1 MTTSAPAIKKY
12 LSAPVRQVN
21 FPPADVEY
29 WNTAD
34 GGLVVRPRFP
44 LGPYAAKLTERLD
57 HWAVHA
63 PDRLFLAERPAGRES
78 PGEWRTITYAQMRAS
93 ARNLAQ
99 ALLQRPL
106 SAQRPIAILSGND
119 IQHAVLALGAMYAGI
134 PFAPISPAYSLV
146 SSDFGKLRLIF
157 DILTPGLVFVS
168 AGAPFRGALE
178 AVLPRDAELVVS
190 GDPAGLP
197 RSMYATDFSA
207 LETTAANQAVDLAH
221 AAVGPDTIA
230 KFLFTSG
237 STGTPKGVINTQRML
252 CSNQQM
258 IRTMLP
264 FVVDE
269 PPVLCD
275 WLPWNHTF
283 AGNHDFGLVLYNGGS
298 YYIDDG
304 RPVSGAIQAT
314 IRNLDDVQP
323 NIFLNVPRGFEMV
336 LPFLRE
342 RRDFRDRFFRRLR
355 LMYYAGAG
363 LSQPVWD
370 ELQELAVESC
380 GERILMYAG
389 LGSTET
395 GPAAMFPY
403 WEEDRAGH
411 VGLPA
416 PGVEL
421 KLVKAGEKT
430 EARLRSPSVTPGYWR
445 QPELTRAAFD
455 EDGFYCLGDA
465 LAFADPADPG
475 KGFIFDGR
483 IAEDFKLAT
492 GTWVSVG
499 PLRAKFLA
507 HCAPYLRDIVF
518 AGHDGDYVAALLF
531 PNVEACRAL
540 VAGGSDAEVVR
551 HERVRARFTRL
562 LRELAEAGTGS
573 SNRVL
578 RALLMEEPPSI
589 DRHEVT
595 DKGSFNQRAV
605 LTHRAALVREL
616 YLAEPSAR
624 TIVI

>member
-1 MTTSAPAIKKY
+1 MISAPANKRY
-12 LSAPVRQVN
+12 LSAPVRHVR
-21 FPPADVEY
+21 FPPSDVECS
-29 WNTAD
+29 TRPD
-34 GGLVVRPRFP
+34 GSLVVRPLHP
-44 LGPYAAKLTERLD
+44 LGPYPDKLTERLD
-57 HWAVHA
+57 HWAADA
-63 PDRLFLAERPAGRES
+63 PDRIFLAERDRNGA
-78 PGEWRTITYAQMRAS
+78 WRTATYAQMRAS
-93 ARNLAQ
+93 ARKIAQ
-99 ALLQRPL
+99 ALLDRPL
-106 SAQRPIAILSGND
+106 SADRPIAILSGND
-119 IQHAVLALGAMYAGI
+119 IEHAALGLGAMYAGI

-146 SSDFGKLRLIF
+146 SSDFGKLRMIF

-168 AGAPFRGALE
+168 AGAPFRKALQ
-178 AVLPRDAELVVS
+178 ALLPPDAELVIS
-190 GDPAGLP
+190 GDPAGLH
-197 RSMYATDFSA
+197 ATPFSV
-207 LETTAANQAVDLAH
+207 LETTAATAAVDRAH
-221 AAVGPDTIA
+221 GAVGTDTIA

-237 STGTPKGVINTQRML
+237 STGKPKGVINTQRML
-252 CSNQQM
+252 CSNQE
-258 IRTMLP
+258 IVRTMLP
-264 FVVDE
+264 FVVDD

-304 RPVSGAIQAT
+304 RPVAGAIDAT
-314 IRNLDDVQP
+314 IRNLDEVQP
-323 NIFLNVPRGFEMV
+323 TIFLNVPRGFEMV

-342 RRDFRDRFFRRLR
+342 RREFRDRFFKKLR

-380 GERILMYAG
+380 GERILMYTG

-395 GPAAMFPY
+395 GPSAMFPY

-421 KLVKAGEKT
+421 KLVKTGQKL
-430 EARLRSPSVTPGYWR
+430 EARLRSPSITPGYWR
-445 QPELTRAAFD
+445 QPDLTRAVFD
-455 EDGFYCLGDA
+455 DEGFYCLGDA
-465 LAFADPADPG
+465 LLSVDPNDPG

-499 PLRAKFLA
+499 PMRAKFLG

-518 AGHDGDYVAALLF
+518 AGHDGPYVGALIF

-540 VAGGSDAEVVR
+540 CPELPVNASDADVARNE
-551 HERVRARFTRL
+551 HVRAKFRQL
-562 LRELAEAGTGS
+562 LQELAKTGTGS
-573 SNRVL
+573 ASRVI
-578 RALLMEEPPSI
+578 RAMLMEQPPSI
-589 DRHEVT
+589 DKHEVT

-605 LTHRAALVREL
+605 LGNRAELVDEL
-616 YLAEPSAR
+616 YAPEPSAR

>member
-1 MTTSAPAIKKY
+1 MTY
-12 LSAPVRQVN
+12 LSAPVRQVR
-21 FPPADVEY
+21 FPPAAVEY
-29 WNTAD
+29 WNSPD
-34 GGLVVRPRFP
+34 GGLVVRPKHP
-44 LGPYAAKLTERLD
+44 LGPYPDKLTERLD
-57 HWAVHA
+57 HWATHT
-63 PDRLFLAERPAGRES
+63 PDRVFLAERDRN
-78 PGEWRTITYAQMRAS
+78 GEWRTATYAQMRAS
-93 ARNLAQ
+93 ARNVAQ
-99 ALLQRPL
+99 ALLARPL
-106 SAQRPIAILSGND
+106 SAERPIAILSGND
-119 IQHAVLALGAMYAGI
+119 IEHAVLALGAMYAGI

-168 AGAPFRGALE
+168 AGDPFRKAIG
-178 AVLPRDAELVVS
+178 AVLPADAELVIS
-190 GDPAGLP
+190 GASAGLGSTP
-197 RSMYATDFSA
+197 FSA
-207 LETTAANQAVDLAH
+207 LEATAATSGVDRAH

-252 CSNQQM
+252 CSNQE
-258 IRTMLP
+258 IVRTMLP
-264 FVVDE
+264 FVADD

-304 RPVSGAIQAT
+304 RPVANGIHAT

-323 NIFLNVPRGFEMV
+323 TIFLNVPRGFEMV

-342 RRDFRDRFFRRLR
+342 RREFRDRFFHRLR

-370 ELQELAVESC
+370 ELQDLAVESC
-380 GERILMYAG
+380 GERILMYTG

-395 GPAAMFPY
+395 GPAALFPY

-430 EARLRSPSVTPGYWR
+430 EARLRSPSITPGYWR
-445 QPELTRAAFD
+445 EAELTSAAFD
-455 EDGFYCLGDA
+455 QEGFYCLGDA
-465 LAFADPADPG
+465 LKFVDPDDPG

-499 PLRAKFLA
+499 PLRAKFLS

-518 AGHDGDYVAALLF
+518 AGHNGPYVAALLF
-531 PNVEACRAL
+531 PNEEACRAL
-540 VAGGSDAEVVR
+540 APGNQQVRSKFTQLLQELAQSSTGSASRVVR
-551 HERVRARFTRL
+551 AMV
-562 LRELAEAGTGS
+562 
-573 SNRVL
+573 
-578 RALLMEEPPSI
+578 MEDPPSI
-589 DRHEVT
+589 DKHEVT
-595 DKGSFNQRAV
+595 DKGSFNQSAV
-605 LTHRAALVREL
+605 LRNRAALVEEL
-616 YLAEPSAR
+616 YAPEPSER
-624 TIVI
+624 TIVVTEPQLLNRDREGAA

>member
-1 MTTSAPAIKKY
+1 MT
-12 LSAPVRQVN
+12 SAPVRQVR
-21 FPPADVEY
+21 FPPAAVEC
-29 WNTAD
+29 WSSRD
-34 GGLVVRPRFP
+34 GGLVVRPKHP
-44 LGPYAAKLTERLD
+44 LGPYPDKLTERLD
-57 HWAVHA
+57 HWAAHA
-63 PDRLFLAERPAGRES
+63 PDRVFLAERDPNGA
-78 PGEWRTITYAQMRAS
+78 WRTATYAQIRAS
-93 ARNLAQ
+93 ARNVAQ
-99 ALLQRPL
+99 ALLERSL
-106 SAQRPIAILSGND
+106 SAERPIAILSGND
-119 IQHAVLALGAMYAGI
+119 IEHAVLGLGAMYAGI

-168 AGAPFRGALE
+168 AGAPFRKAIE
-178 AVLPRDAELVVS
+178 TILPPNAELVIS
-190 GDPAGLP
+190 GDPAGLH
-197 RSMYATDFSA
+197 ATPFSV
-207 LETTAANQAVDLAH
+207 LETTAATLAVDRAH

-252 CSNQQM
+252 CSNQE
-258 IRTMLP
+258 IVRTMLP
-264 FVVDE
+264 FVVDD

-304 RPVSGAIQAT
+304 RPVANGIEAT
-314 IRNLDDVQP
+314 IRNLDHVRP

-342 RRDFRDRFFRRLR
+342 RREFRDRFFQRLR

-370 ELQELAVESC
+370 ELQELAVASC
-380 GERILMYAG
+380 GERILMYTG

-395 GPAAMFPY
+395 GPAALFPY

-430 EARLRSPSVTPGYWR
+430 EARLRGPSITPGYWR

-455 EDGFYCLGDA
+455 EEGFYRLGDA
-465 LAFADPADPG
+465 LQFVDPGDPG

-499 PLRAKFLA
+499 PLRAKFLGA
-507 HCAPYLRDIVF
+507 CAPYLRDIVF
-518 AGHDGDYVAALLF
+518 AGHDGPYVAALIF

-540 VAGGSDAEVVR
+540 VTGGSDREVVR
-551 HERVRARFTRL
+551 NEQVRAKFTKL
-562 LRELAEAGTGS
+562 LQELAQTSTGS
-573 SNRVL
+573 ASRVV
-578 RALLMEEPPSI
+578 RAMLMEEPPSL
-589 DRHEVT
+589 DAQEVT
-595 DKGSFNQRAV
+595 DKGSFNQGAV
-605 LTHRAALVREL
+605 LRNRAALVQEL
-616 YLAEPSAR
+616 YAKEPAAR
-624 TIVI
+624 IILI

>member
-1 MTTSAPAIKKY
+1 MISAPVNKRY
-12 LSAPVRQVN
+12 LSAPVRHVR
-21 FPPADVEY
+21 FPPSDVECS
-29 WNTAD
+29 TRPD
-34 GGLVVRPRFP
+34 GSLVVRPLHP
-44 LGPYAAKLTERLD
+44 LGPYPDKLTERLD
-57 HWAVHA
+57 HWAAHA
-63 PDRLFLAERPAGRES
+63 PDRIFLAERDRNGA
-78 PGEWRTITYAQMRAS
+78 WRTATYAQMRAS
-93 ARNLAQ
+93 ARNIAQ
-99 ALLQRPL
+99 ALLDRPL
-106 SAQRPIAILSGND
+106 SAERPIAILSGND
-119 IQHAVLALGAMYAGI
+119 IEHAALGLGAMYAGI

-146 SSDFGKLRLIF
+146 SSDFGKLRMIF

-168 AGAPFRGALE
+168 AGAPFRKALQDL
-178 AVLPRDAELVVS
+178 LPPDAELVIS
-190 GDPAGLP
+190 GDPAGLH
-197 RSMYATDFSA
+197 ATPFA
-207 LETTAANQAVDLAH
+207 VLETTAATAAVDKAH
-221 AAVGPDTIA
+221 GAVGPDTIA

-252 CSNQQM
+252 CSNQE
-258 IRTMLP
+258 IVRTMLP
-264 FVVDE
+264 FVVDD

-304 RPVSGAIQAT
+304 RPVAGAIDAT
-314 IRNLDDVQP
+314 IRNLDEVQP
-323 NIFLNVPRGFEMV
+323 TIFLNVPRGFEMV

-342 RRDFRDRFFRRLR
+342 RREFRDRFFKKLR

-380 GERILMYAG
+380 GQRILMYTG

-395 GPAAMFPY
+395 GPSAMFPY

-421 KLVKAGEKT
+421 KLVKAGQKL
-430 EARLRSPSVTPGYWR
+430 EARLRGPSITPGYWR
-445 QPELTRAAFD
+445 QPDLTRAVFD
-455 EDGFYCLGDA
+455 DEGFYCLGDA
-465 LAFADPADPG
+465 LLSVDPNDPG

-499 PLRAKFLA
+499 PMRAKFLA

-518 AGHDGDYVAALLF
+518 AGHDGPFVAALIF

-540 VAGGSDAEVVR
+540 FPELPVNASDADVARNE
-551 HERVRARFTRL
+551 HVRAKFRQL
-562 LRELAEAGTGS
+562 LQELAKTGTGS
-573 SNRVL
+573 ASRVI
-578 RALLMEEPPSI
+578 RAMLMEQPPSI
-589 DRHEVT
+589 DKHEVT

-605 LTHRAALVREL
+605 LGNRAALVDEL
-616 YLAEPSAR
+616 YAPEPSAR

>member
-1 MTTSAPAIKKY
+1 MTY
-12 LSAPVRQVN
+12 LSAPVRQVR
-21 FPPADVEY
+21 FPPADVQCSRRS
-29 WNTAD
+29 D
-34 GGLVVRPRFP
+34 GSLVVRPLHP
-44 LGPYAAKLTERLD
+44 LGPYPDKLTERLD
-57 HWAVHA
+57 HWAVYA
-63 PDRLFLAERPAGRES
+63 PDRVFLAERD
-78 PGEWRTITYAQMRAS
+78 PGGAWRTVTYAQMRAS
-93 ARNLAQ
+93 ARNAAQ
-99 ALLQRPL
+99 ALLDRPL
-106 SAQRPIAILSGND
+106 SAERPIAILSGND
-119 IQHAVLALGAMYAGI
+119 IEHAVLGLGAMYAGI
-134 PFAPISPAYSLV
+134 PFAPISPAYSLI

-168 AGAPFRGALE
+168 AGAPFQRALQ
-178 AVLPRDAELVVS
+178 AVLPPDAELVIS
-190 GDPAGLP
+190 GDPAGLH
-197 RSMYATDFSA
+197 ATPFSV
-207 LETTAANQAVDLAH
+207 LETAAATPAVDRAH
-221 AAVGPDTIA
+221 ASVGPDTIA

-252 CSNQQM
+252 CSNQE
-258 IRTMLP
+258 IVRTMLP
-264 FVVDE
+264 FVVDD

-304 RPVSGAIQAT
+304 RPVASGIDAT
-314 IRNLDDVQP
+314 IRNLDDVRP

-342 RRDFRDRFFRRLR
+342 RREFRDRFFQRLR

-380 GERILMYAG
+380 GERILMYTG

-395 GPAAMFPY
+395 GPAALFPY

-430 EARLRSPSVTPGYWR
+430 EARLRGPSITPGYWR
-445 QPELTRAAFD
+445 EAELTRAAFD
-455 EDGFYCLGDA
+455 EEGFYRLGDA
-465 LAFADPADPG
+465 LQFVDPGDPG

-499 PLRAKFLA
+499 PLRAKFLGY
-507 HCAPYLRDIVF
+507 CAPYLRDVVF
-518 AGHDGDYVAALLF
+518 AGHDGDFVAALLF
-531 PNVEACRAL
+531 PNVEACRKLCPELPAN
-540 VAGGSDAEVVR
+540 ASEAEVAR
-551 HERVRARFTRL
+551 NAQVRAKFTKL
-562 LRELAEAGTGS
+562 LQELAQTSTGS
-573 SNRVL
+573 ASRVA
-578 RALLMEEPPSI
+578 RAMLMEEPPSI
-589 DRHEVT
+589 DKHEVT

-605 LTHRAALVREL
+605 LRNRAALVEEL
-616 YLAEPSAR
+616 YAKEPSER
-624 TIVI
+624 TI

>member
-1 MTTSAPAIKKY
+1 MISAPINKRY
-12 LSAPVRQVN
+12 LLAPVRQVR
-21 FPPADVEY
+21 FPPSDVECS
-29 WNTAD
+29 TRPD
-34 GGLVVRPRFP
+34 GSLVVRPLHP
-44 LGPYAAKLTERLD
+44 LGPYPDKLTECLD
-57 HWAVHA
+57 HWATHA
-63 PDRLFLAERPAGRES
+63 PDRIFLAERDRNGA
-78 PGEWRTITYAQMRAS
+78 WRTATYAQMRAS
-93 ARNLAQ
+93 ARNVAQ
-99 ALLQRPL
+99 ALLDRPL
-106 SAQRPIAILSGND
+106 SADRPIAILSGND
-119 IQHAVLALGAMYAGI
+119 IEHAALGLGAMYAGI

-146 SSDFGKLRLIF
+146 SSDFGKLRMIF

-168 AGAPFRGALE
+168 AGAPFRKALE
-178 AVLPRDAELVVS
+178 AMLPPDAELVIS
-190 GDPAGLP
+190 GDPAGLH
-197 RSMYATDFSA
+197 ATPFSV
-207 LETTAANQAVDLAH
+207 LETTAAGSAVDKAN

-252 CSNQQM
+252 CSNQE
-258 IRTMLP
+258 IVRTMLP
-264 FVVDE
+264 FVVDD

-304 RPVSGAIQAT
+304 RPVSGAIEKT
-314 IRNLDDVQP
+314 VRNLDDVQP
-323 NIFLNVPRGFEMV
+323 TIFLNVPRGFEMV

-342 RRDFRDRFFRRLR
+342 RREFRDRFFKKLR

-380 GERILMYAG
+380 GERILMYTG

-421 KLVKAGEKT
+421 KLVRAGQKT
-430 EARLRSPSVTPGYWR
+430 EARLRGPSITRGYWR
-445 QPELTRAAFD
+445 QPDLTRAVFD
-455 EDGFYCLGDA
+455 DEGFYCLGDA
-465 LAFADPADPG
+465 LLSVDPNDPG

-499 PLRAKFLA
+499 PMRAKFLG

-518 AGHDGDYVAALLF
+518 AGHDGPYVAALIF

-540 VAGGSDAEVVR
+540 CPELPINASDTDVASNEHVR
-551 HERVRARFTRL
+551 DKF
-562 LRELAEAGTGS
+562 RELLQELAKTGTGS
-573 SNRVL
+573 ASRVV
-578 RALLMEEPPSI
+578 RAMLMEQPPSI
-589 DRHEVT
+589 DKHEVT

-605 LTHRAALVREL
+605 LGNRAALVDEL
-616 YLAEPSAR
+616 YAPEPSAR

>member
-1 MTTSAPAIKKY
+1 MTSAPISKRY
-12 LSAPVRQVN
+12 LSAPVRQVR
-21 FPPADVEY
+21 FPPADVECSHRP
-29 WNTAD
+29 D
-34 GGLVVRPRFP
+34 GSLVVRPLLP
-44 LGPYAAKLTERLD
+44 LGPYPDKLTERLD

-63 PDRLFLAERPAGRES
+63 PDRVFLAERDRN
-78 PGEWRTITYAQMRAS
+78 GEWRKATYAQMRAA
-93 ARNLAQ
+93 ARNVAQ

-106 SAQRPIAILSGND
+106 SAERPIAILSGND
-119 IQHAVLALGAMYAGI
+119 IEHAVLGLGAMYAGI

-168 AGAPFRGALE
+168 AGAPFRKAIE
-178 AVLPRDAELVVS
+178 AVLPPDAELVIS
-190 GDPAGLP
+190 GDPSGLLP
-197 RSMYATDFSA
+197 NTRRATPFSA
-207 LETTAANQAVDLAH
+207 LETTAATSAVDRAH

-252 CSNQQM
+252 CSNPE
-258 IRTMLP
+258 IVRTMLP
-264 FVVDE
+264 FVVDD

-304 RPVSGAIQAT
+304 RPAAGAIDAT
-314 IRNLDDVQP
+314 IRNLDDVRP
-323 NIFLNVPRGFEMV
+323 NIFLNVPRGFEMI

-342 RRDFRDRFFRRLR
+342 RREFRDHFFQRLR

-380 GERILMYAG
+380 GERVLMYTG

-430 EARLRSPSVTPGYWR
+430 EARLRGPSITPGYWR
-445 QPELTRAAFD
+445 QPELTRAVFD
-455 EDGFYCLGDA
+455 EEGFYCLGDA
-465 LAFADPADPG
+465 LLFVDPNDAG

-499 PLRAKFLA
+499 PLRAKFLGA
-507 HCAPYLRDIVF
+507 CAPYLRDVVF
-518 AGHDGDYVAALLF
+518 AGHDGPYVAALIF

-540 VAGGSDAEVVR
+540 VTGGSDAEVVR
-551 HERVRARFTRL
+551 NERVRAKFTKL
-562 LRELAEAGTGS
+562 LQELAQASTGS
-573 SNRVL
+573 ASRVA
-578 RALLMEEPPSI
+578 RAMLMEEPPSI
-589 DRHEVT
+589 DKHEVT
-595 DKGSFNQRAV
+595 DKGSFNQGAV
-605 LTHRAALVREL
+605 LRNRAALVEEL
-616 YLAEPSAR
+616 YAPEPSAR
-624 TIVI
+624 VIVI

>member
-1 MTTSAPAIKKY
+1 MTSAPVHKKY
-12 LSAPVRQVN
+12 LSAPVRRVD
-21 FPPADVEY
+21 FPPADVET
-29 WNTAD
+29 WNSSD
-34 GGLVVRPRFP
+34 GGLVVRPKHP
-44 LGPYAAKLTERLD
+44 LGLYPDKLTERLD

-63 PDRLFLAERPAGRES
+63 PDRVFLGERYQSAERGPNGA
-78 PGEWRTITYAQMRAS
+78 WRTATYAQMRAS
-93 ARNLAQ
+93 ARNVAQ
-99 ALLQRPL
+99 ALLERPL
-106 SAQRPIAILSGND
+106 SAERPIAILSGND
-119 IQHAVLALGAMYAGI
+119 LEHAALGLGAMYAGI

-168 AGAPFRGALE
+168 AGAPFRKAIE
-178 AVLPRDAELVVS
+178 KVLPPHAELVIS
-190 GDPAGLP
+190 GDPGGL
-197 RSMYATDFSA
+197 RATSFSILENRAATD
-207 LETTAANQAVDLAH
+207 AVDRAH

-252 CSNQQM
+252 CSNQE
-258 IRTMLP
+258 IVRTMLP
-264 FVVDE
+264 FVVDD

-304 RPVSGAIQAT
+304 RPVGGAIEAT
-314 IRNLDDVQP
+314 IRNLDEVQP

-342 RRDFRDRFFRRLR
+342 RREFRDRFFQKLR

-380 GERILMYAG
+380 GERILMYTG

-421 KLVKAGEKT
+421 KLVKAGQKT
-430 EARLRSPSVTPGYWR
+430 EARLRGPSITPGYWR
-445 QPELTRAAFD
+445 QPELTRAVFD
-455 EDGFYCLGDA
+455 TEGFYCLGDA
-465 LAFADPADPG
+465 LQFVDPADPG

-507 HCAPYLRDIVF
+507 HCAPYLRDVVF
-518 AGHDGDYVAALLF
+518 AGHDGDYVAALIF
-531 PNVEACRAL
+531 PNMEACRAL
-540 VAGGSDAEVVR
+540 VVGGPDAEVVAS
-551 HERVRARFTRL
+551 ERVRARFTKL
-562 LRELAEAGTGS
+562 LKELAASSTGS
-573 SNRVL
+573 SNRVM
-578 RALLMEEPPSI
+578 RAMLMEEPPSI
-589 DRHEVT
+589 DKHEVT
-595 DKGSFNQRAV
+595 DKGSFNQAAV
-605 LTHRAALVREL
+605 LRNRAALVEEL
-616 YLAEPSAR
+616 YAPEPSALV
-624 TIVI
+624 IVI

>member
-1 MTTSAPAIKKY
+1 MTTAPANKRY
-12 LSAPVRQVN
+12 LSAPVRQVR
-21 FPPADVEY
+21 FPPADVECK
-29 WNTAD
+29 TRPD
-34 GGLVVRPRFP
+34 GSLVVRPLHP
-44 LGPYAAKLTERLD
+44 LGPYPDKLTERLD
-57 HWAVHA
+57 YWAAHA
-63 PDRLFLAERPAGRES
+63 PDRVFIGERYQSVERDPA
-78 PGEWRTITYAQMRAS
+78 GEWRKATYAQMRTS
-93 ARNLAQ
+93 ARNVAQ

-106 SAQRPIAILSGND
+106 SADRPIAILSGND
-119 IQHAVLALGAMYAGI
+119 IEHAVLGLGAMYAGI

-168 AGAPFRGALE
+168 AGAPFRKAIE
-178 AVLPRDAELVVS
+178 TVLPPDAELVIS
-190 GDPAGLP
+190 GDPGGM
-197 RSMYATDFSA
+197 RATPFSV
-207 LETTAANQAVDLAH
+207 LENNAATPSVDRAH

-252 CSNQQM
+252 CSNQE
-258 IRTMLP
+258 IVRTMLP
-264 FVVDE
+264 FVVDD
-269 PPVLCD
+269 PPILCD

-283 AGNHDFGLVLYNGGS
+283 AGNHDFGMVLYNGGS
-298 YYIDDG
+298 YYIDNG
-304 RPVSGAIQAT
+304 RPVAGAIDAT

-323 NIFLNVPRGFEMV
+323 NIYLNVPRGFEMI

-342 RRDFRDRFFRRLR
+342 RPEFRDRFYQKLR

-380 GERILMYAG
+380 GERILMFTG

-395 GPAAMFPY
+395 GPSAMFPY

-411 VGLPA
+411 VGLPG

-421 KLVKAGEKT
+421 KLVKAGQKT
-430 EARLRSPSVTPGYWR
+430 EARLRSPSITPGYWR

-455 EDGFYCLGDA
+455 EEGFYRLGDA
-465 LAFADPADPG
+465 LLFAEPGDPG

-499 PLRAKFLA
+499 PMRAKFLS
-507 HCAPYLRDIVF
+507 HCAPYLRDVVF
-518 AGHDGDYVAALLF
+518 AGHDGDFVAALLF

-540 VAGGSDAEVVR
+540 VAGGSELEVVR
-551 HERVRARFTRL
+551 SERVRSKFNKL
-562 LRELAEAGTGS
+562 LRELAQTSTGS
-573 SNRVL
+573 SNRVT
-578 RALLMEEPPSI
+578 RAMLMEEPPSI
-589 DRHEVT
+589 DAHEVT
-595 DKGSFNQRAV
+595 DKGSFNQGAV
-605 LTHRAALVREL
+605 LRNRAALVAEL
-616 YLAEPSAR
+616 YAVQPSAR
-624 TIVI
+624 VILV

>member
-1 MTTSAPAIKKY
+1 MTTASIGKKY
-12 LSAPVRQVN
+12 LSAPVRRVN
-21 FPPADVEY
+21 FPPSGVET
-29 WNTAD
+29 WHTSD
-34 GGLVVRPRFP
+34 GGLAVRPKHP
-44 LGPYAAKLTERLD
+44 LGPYPDKLTERLD
-57 HWAVHA
+57 YWAVNA
-63 PDRLFLAERPAGRES
+63 PDRVFLAERDPHGA
-78 PGEWRTITYAQMRAS
+78 WRTATYAQMRAS
-93 ARNLAQ
+93 ARNVAQ
-99 ALLQRPL
+99 ALLERPL
-106 SAQRPIAILSGND
+106 SADRPIAILSGND
-119 IQHAVLALGAMYAGI
+119 LEHAALALGAMYAGI

-168 AGAPFRGALE
+168 AGAPFRKAL
-178 AVLPRDAELVVS
+178 AAMLPRDAEVVIS
-190 GDPAGLP
+190 GDPGGLHSTP
-197 RSMYATDFSA
+197 FSVFEA
-207 LETTAANQAVDLAH
+207 TAASSAVDRAH

-252 CSNQQM
+252 CSNQE
-258 IRTMLP
+258 IVRSMLP
-264 FVVDE
+264 FVVDD

-304 RPVSGAIQAT
+304 RPVAGAIEAT
-314 IRNLDDVQP
+314 IRNLDDVRP
-323 NIFLNVPRGFEMV
+323 SIFLNVPRGFEMV

-342 RRDFRDRFFRRLR
+342 RREFRDRFFQRLR

-380 GERILMYAG
+380 GERILMFTG

-430 EARLRSPSVTPGYWR
+430 EARLRSPSITPGYWR
-445 QPELTRAAFD
+445 QPDLTRAVFD

-465 LAFADPADPG
+465 LQFVDPSDPG

-499 PLRAKFLA
+499 PLRAKILA

-518 AGHDGDYVAALLF
+518 AGHDGPYVAALIF
-531 PNVEACRAL
+531 PNVEACRVL
-540 VAGGSDAEVVR
+540 VVGGTDAEVVR
-551 HERVRARFTRL
+551 SERVRAKFIRL
-562 LRELAEAGTGS
+562 LQELAKSGTGS
-573 SNRVL
+573 SNRVV
-578 RALLMEEPPSI
+578 RAMLMEEPPSI
-589 DRHEVT
+589 DKHEVT

-605 LTHRAALVREL
+605 LTNRAALVEEL
-616 YLAEPSAR
+616 YADEPSAR
-624 TIVI
+624 VISV

>member
-1 MTTSAPAIKKY
+1 M
-12 LSAPVRQVN
+12 RQVR
-21 FPPADVEY
+21 FPSADVECS
-29 WNTAD
+29 TRPD
-34 GGLVVRPRFP
+34 GSLVVRPLCP
-44 LGPYAAKLTERLD
+44 LGPYPDKLTERLD
-57 HWAVHA
+57 SWAA
-63 PDRLFLAERPAGRES
+63 QTPDRVFLAERDRN
-78 PGEWRTITYAQMRAS
+78 GEWRTATYAQMRAS
-93 ARNLAQ
+93 ARSIAQ
-99 ALLQRPL
+99 ALLARPL
-106 SAQRPIAILSGND
+106 SVERPIAILSGND
-119 IQHAVLALGAMYAGI
+119 IEHAALGLGAMYAGI

-168 AGAPFRGALE
+168 AGTPFRRALQ
-178 AVLPRDAELVVS
+178 AVLPPDAELVIS
-190 GDPAGLP
+190 GDPAGLH
-197 RSMYATDFSA
+197 ATPFSV
-207 LETTAANQAVDLAH
+207 LETTLATTAVDEAH

-252 CSNQQM
+252 CSNQE
-258 IRTMLP
+258 IVRTMLP
-264 FVVDE
+264 FVADD

-304 RPVSGAIQAT
+304 RPVASGIGAT

-323 NIFLNVPRGFEMV
+323 NIYLNVPRGFEMI
-336 LPFLRE
+336 LPFLRD
-342 RRDFRDRFFRRLR
+342 RRELRNRFFRRLR

-370 ELQELAVESC
+370 ELQELAVEAC
-380 GERILMYAG
+380 GERILMFTG

-421 KLVKAGEKT
+421 KLVPAGQKM

-445 QPELTRAAFD
+445 QSELTRTAFD
-455 EDGFYCLGDA
+455 EEGFYRLGDA
-465 LAFADPADPG
+465 LLFVDPSDAG

-499 PLRAKFLA
+499 PLRAKFLG
-507 HCAPYLRDIVF
+507 HCAPYLRDIVI
-518 AGHDGDYVAALLF
+518 AGHDRDFIAALIF
-531 PNVEACRAL
+531 PNVEACRSL
-540 VAGGSDAEVVR
+540 CPELPAGASDAEVALN
-551 HERVRARFTRL
+551 EKVRATFRGFL
-562 LRELAEAGTGS
+562 KELAQTSTGS
-573 SNRVL
+573 SSRVA
-578 RALLMEEPPSI
+578 RAMLMEEPPSL
-589 DRHEVT
+589 DAQEVT
-595 DKGSFNQRAV
+595 DKGSFNQGAV
-605 LTHRAALVREL
+605 LRSRAALVQEL
-616 YLAEPSAR
+616 YAPEPSAR
-624 TIVI
+624 VIVI

>member
-1 MTTSAPAIKKY
+1 MTSASTKRY
-12 LSAPVRQVN
+12 LSAPVRQVR
-21 FPPADVEY
+21 FPPADVECRRS
-29 WNTAD
+29 AD
-34 GGLVVRPRFP
+34 GSLIVRPTHP
-44 LGPYAAKLTERLD
+44 LGPYPDKLTERLD
-57 HWAVHA
+57 DWAARA
-63 PDRLFLAERPAGRES
+63 PDRVFLANRDRN
-78 PGEWRTITYAQMRAS
+78 GEWRTATYAQMRAS
-93 ARNLAQ
+93 ARNVAQ
-99 ALLQRPL
+99 ALLDRPV
-106 SAQRPIAILSGND
+106 SVERPIAILSGNN
-119 IQHAVLALGAMYAGI
+119 IEHAALGLGAMYAGV

-168 AGAPFRGALE
+168 DAAPFRKAID
-178 AVLPRDAELVVS
+178 AVLPPDAELVIS
-190 GDPAGLP
+190 GDPGAVRGTP
-197 RSMYATDFSA
+197 FSV
-207 LETTAANQAVDLAH
+207 LETTAATSAVDRAYS
-221 AAVGPDTIA
+221 AVNPETIA

-252 CSNQQM
+252 CSNQE
-258 IRTMLP
+258 IVRTMLP
-264 FVVDE
+264 FVIDD

-304 RPVSGAIQAT
+304 RPVAGAIDAT
-314 IRNLDDVQP
+314 IRNLNEVQP
-323 NIFLNVPRGFEMV
+323 TIYLNVPRGFEMI

-342 RRDFRDRFFRRLR
+342 RREFRDRFFERLR

-380 GERILMYAG
+380 GERILMFTG

-395 GPAAMFPY
+395 GPSAMFPY

-421 KLVKAGEKT
+421 KLVKAGQKI
-430 EARLRSPSVTPGYWR
+430 EARLRSPSITPGYWR
-445 QPELTRAAFD
+445 QPELTRATFD
-455 EDGFYCLGDA
+455 EEGFYRLGDA
-465 LAFADPADPG
+465 LLFVDPNDPG

-499 PLRAKFLA
+499 PLRARFLA
-507 HCAPYLRDIVF
+507 HCAPYMRDVVF
-518 AGHDGDYVAALLF
+518 AGHDGDYVAALIF

-540 VAGGSDAEVVR
+540 VPGGSDAEVVR
-551 HERVRARFTRL
+551 SERVRAKFHKL
-562 LRELAEAGTGS
+562 LQELAQTATGS
-573 SNRVL
+573 SNRVV
-578 RALLMEEPPSI
+578 RAMLMEEPPSI
-589 DRHEVT
+589 DKHEVT
-595 DKGSFNQRAV
+595 DKGSFNQGAV
-605 LTHRAALVREL
+605 LRNRATLVEEL
-616 YLAEPSAR
+616 YAPQPGPR
-624 TIVI
+624 IIVI

>member
-1 MTTSAPAIKKY
+1 
-12 LSAPVRQVN
+12 
-21 FPPADVEY
+21 
-29 WNTAD
+29 
-34 GGLVVRPRFP
+34 VVRPLHP
-44 LGPYAAKLTERLD
+44 LGPYPDKLTERLD
-57 HWAVHA
+57 YWAAHA
-63 PDRLFLAERPAGRES
+63 PDRVFLAERNPNGA
-78 PGEWRTITYAQMRAS
+78 WRTAGYAQMRAS
-93 ARNLAQ
+93 ARNVAQ
-99 ALLQRPL
+99 ALLDRPL
-106 SAQRPIAILSGND
+106 SAERPIAILSGND
-119 IQHAVLALGAMYAGI
+119 IEHAALGLGAMYAGI
-134 PFAPISPAYSLV
+134 PFAPISPSYSLV

-168 AGAPFRGALE
+168 SGTPFRKAIE
-178 AVLPRDAELVVS
+178 AVLPADAELVIS
-190 GDPAGLP
+190 GDPGGLP
-197 RSMYATDFSA
+197 ATPFSV
-207 LETTAANQAVDLAH
+207 LETTNAGAAVDRANT
-221 AAVGPDTIA
+221 AVGPDTIA

-252 CSNQQM
+252 CSNQE
-258 IRTMLP
+258 IVRTMLP
-264 FVVDE
+264 FVVDD

-304 RPVSGAIQAT
+304 RPVASGIDAT
-314 IRNLDDVQP
+314 IRNLHDVQP
-323 NIFLNVPRGFEMV
+323 TIYLNVPRGFEMV

-342 RRDFRDRFFRRLR
+342 RREFRDRFFQKLR

-380 GERILMYAG
+380 GERILMFTG

-395 GPAAMFPY
+395 GPSAMFPY

-421 KLVKAGEKT
+421 KLVKAGQKT
-430 EARLRSPSVTPGYWR
+430 EARLRSPSITPGYWR
-445 QPELTRAAFD
+445 QPELTRAVFD
-455 EDGFYCLGDA
+455 EEGFYCLGDA
-465 LAFADPADPG
+465 LQFVDPGDPG

-499 PLRAKFLA
+499 PMRAKFLG
-507 HCAPYLRDIVF
+507 HCAPYLRDLVF
-518 AGHDGDYVAALLF
+518 AGHDGPYVSALIF

-540 VAGGSDAEVVR
+540 CAELPPNASDGEIAR
-551 HERVRARFTRL
+551 NERVRAKFRTL
-562 LRELAEAGTGS
+562 LQELALSSTGS
-573 SNRVL
+573 ASRVV
-578 RALLMEEPPSI
+578 RAVLMEEPPSL
-589 DRHEVT
+589 DAQEVT

-605 LTHRAALVREL
+605 LSNRAALVEEL
-616 YLAEPSAR
+616 YAPHPSAR
-624 TIVI
+624 VILI

>member
-1 MTTSAPAIKKY
+1 MYQA
-12 LSAPVRQVN
+12 
-21 FPPADVEY
+21 
-29 WNTAD
+29 
-34 GGLVVRPRFP
+34 
-44 LGPYAAKLTERLD
+44 
-57 HWAVHA
+57 
-63 PDRLFLAERPAGRES
+63 AGRFS
-78 PGEWRTITYAQMRAS
+78 RRWRPCFRA
-93 ARNLAQ
+93 N
-99 ALLQRPL
+99 
-106 SAQRPIAILSGND
+106 
-119 IQHAVLALGAMYAGI
+119 
-134 PFAPISPAYSLV
+134 
-146 SSDFGKLRLIF
+146 
-157 DILTPGLVFVS
+157 
-168 AGAPFRGALE
+168 
-178 AVLPRDAELVVS
+178 AELVAA
-190 GDPAGLP
+190 GDPAGL
-197 RSMYATDFSA
+197 RATPFSVF
-207 LETTAANQAVDLAH
+207 ETRTATEAVDRAH

-258 IRTMLP
+258 VRSMLP
-264 FVVDE
+264 FVLDD

-304 RPVSGAIQAT
+304 RPVAGAIEKT
-314 IRNLDDVQP
+314 VRNLEDVQP
-323 NIFLNVPRGFEMV
+323 TIFLNVPRGFEMV
-336 LPFLRE
+336 LPYLRE
-342 RRDFRDRFFRRLR
+342 RAEFRDRFFQRLK

-380 GERILMYAG
+380 GERILMYTG

-421 KLVKAGEKT
+421 KLVKTGEKL
-430 EARLRSPSVTPGYWR
+430 EARLRSPSITPGYWR

-455 EDGFYCLGDA
+455 DDGFYRLGDA
-465 LAFADPADPG
+465 LLPVDPDDPG

-499 PLRAKFLA
+499 PLRAKFLS
-507 HCAPYLRDIVF
+507 HCAPYLRDVVF
-518 AGHDGDYVAALLF
+518 AGHDGDYVAALIF
-531 PNVEACRAL
+531 PNVEACRTL
-540 VAGGSDAEVVR
+540 VAGGSDAEVIR
-551 HERVRARFTRL
+551 SERVRARFARL
-562 LRELAEAGTGS
+562 LRELAATSTGS
-573 SNRVL
+573 SNRVA
-578 RALLMEEPPSI
+578 RAMLMEEAPSI
-589 DRHEVT
+589 DKHEVT

-605 LTHRAALVREL
+605 LTNRAGLVREL
-616 YLAEPSAR
+616 YAPEPGPL
-624 TIVI
+624 TIVIDKA

>member
-1 MTTSAPAIKKY
+1 MTY
-12 LSAPVRQVN
+12 LSAPVRQVS
-21 FPPADVEY
+21 FPPADVECSKRS
-29 WNTAD
+29 D
-34 GGLVVRPRFP
+34 GSLVVRPLHP
-44 LGPYAAKLTERLD
+44 LGPYPDKLTERLD
-57 HWAVHA
+57 HWAAHA
-63 PDRLFLAERPAGRES
+63 PDRVFLGERYQGAQRGGN
-78 PGEWRTITYAQMRAS
+78 GEWRTATYAQMRAS
-93 ARNLAQ
+93 ARNVAQ
-99 ALLQRPL
+99 ALLDRPL
-106 SAQRPIAILSGND
+106 SAERPIAILSGND
-119 IQHAVLALGAMYAGI
+119 IEHAALGLGAMYAGI

-146 SSDFGKLRLIF
+146 SSDFGKLRAIF

-168 AGAPFRGALE
+168 AGASFQRALK
-178 AVLPRDAELVVS
+178 AVLPPDAELVIS
-190 GDPAGLP
+190 GDPAGLH
-197 RSMYATDFSA
+197 ATSFSV
-207 LETTAANQAVDLAH
+207 LETTAATSAVDRAH
-221 AAVGPDTIA
+221 AAVGPDKIA

-252 CSNQQM
+252 CSNQE
-258 IRTMLP
+258 IVRTMLP
-264 FVVDE
+264 FVVDD

-304 RPVSGAIQAT
+304 RPVASGIDAT

-323 NIFLNVPRGFEMV
+323 NIYLNVPRGFEMI

-342 RRDFRDRFFRRLR
+342 SREFRNRFFQKLR

-380 GERILMYAG
+380 GERILMFTG

-395 GPAAMFPY
+395 GPSAMFPY

-421 KLVKAGEKT
+421 KLVKAGQKT
-430 EARLRSPSVTPGYWR
+430 EARLRSPSITPGYWR

-455 EDGFYCLGDA
+455 DEGFYRLGDA
-465 LAFADPADPG
+465 LQFVDPGDPG

-507 HCAPYLRDIVF
+507 ACAPYLRDMVF
-518 AGHDGDYVAALLF
+518 AGHDGDYVSALIF
-531 PNVEACRAL
+531 PNVEACRKLCTAL
-540 VAGGSDAEVVR
+540 PANAPDAEIARNEEVR
-551 HERVRARFTRL
+551 GKFRTL
-562 LRELAEAGTGS
+562 LQELAQTSTGS
-573 SNRVL
+573 SNRVQ
-578 RALLMEEPPSI
+578 RAMLMEEPPSL
-589 DRHEVT
+589 DAQEVT
-595 DKGSFNQRAV
+595 DKGSFNQGAV
-605 LTHRAALVREL
+605 LRNRTALVQEL
-616 YLAEPSAR
+616 YAPEPSER
-624 TIVI
+624 TIVVAEPRP

>member
-1 MTTSAPAIKKY
+1 MTSAPTNKRY
-12 LSAPVRQVN
+12 LSAPVRKVG
-21 FPPADVEY
+21 FPPADVE
-29 WNTAD
+29 TSHRPD
-34 GGLVVRPRFP
+34 GSLVVRPLHP
-44 LGPYAAKLTERLD
+44 LGPYPDKLTERLD
-57 HWAVHA
+57 HWAAAA
-63 PDRLFLAERPAGRES
+63 PDRVFLAERDRNGA
-78 PGEWRTITYAQMRAS
+78 WRTATYAQMRVS
-93 ARNLAQ
+93 ARNVAQ
-99 ALLQRPL
+99 ALLNRPL
-106 SAQRPIAILSGND
+106 SAERPIAILSGND
-119 IQHAVLALGAMYAGI
+119 IEHAALALGAMYAGI

-157 DILTPGLVFVS
+157 DILTPRLVFVS
-168 AGAPFRGALE
+168 AAAPFRRALQ
-178 AVLPRDAELVVS
+178 ALLPADAELVITS
-190 GDPAGLP
+190 DPGEF
-197 RSMYATDFSA
+197 SKATPFSA
-207 LETTAANQAVDLAH
+207 LESTTVTSAVDQAH
-221 AAVGPDTIA
+221 SMVGPDTIA

-258 IRTMLP
+258 MRTILP
-264 FVVDE
+264 FVVDD

-283 AGNHDFGLVLYNGGS
+283 AGNHDFGLVLFNGGS

-304 RPVSGAIQAT
+304 RPVGGAIDAT
-314 IRNLDDVQP
+314 IRNLEDVQP
-323 NIFLNVPRGFEMV
+323 NIYLNVPRGFEMV
-336 LPFLRE
+336 LPFLRD
-342 RRDFRDRFFRRLR
+342 RREFRDRFYQRLR

-380 GERILMYAG
+380 GERILMFTG

-395 GPAAMFPY
+395 GPAALSPY
-403 WEEDRAGH
+403 WEEERAGH
-411 VGLPA
+411 VGLPL

-421 KLVKAGEKT
+421 KLVQAGQKT
-430 EARLRSPSVTPGYWR
+430 EARLRSPSITPGYWR
-445 QPELTRAAFD
+445 QPELTRAVFD

-465 LAFADPADPG
+465 LLFVDPSDPG

-499 PLRAKFLA
+499 PMRAKFLG

-518 AGHDGDYVAALLF
+518 AGHDGDYVAALIF

-540 VAGGSDAEVVR
+540 APGGSDQEVVR
-551 HERVRARFTRL
+551 SEQVRAKFTTL
-562 LRELAEAGTGS
+562 LRQLGETSSGS
-573 SNRVL
+573 SNRVV

-589 DRHEVT
+589 DQHEVT

-605 LTHRAALVREL
+605 LSNRAALVEEL
-616 YLAEPSAR
+616 YFPEPSAR

>member
-1 MTTSAPAIKKY
+1 MTY
-12 LSAPVRQVN
+12 LSAPVRQVR
-21 FPPADVEY
+21 FPPAAVEH
-29 WNTAD
+29 WNSRD
-34 GGLVVRPRFP
+34 GGLVVRPKHP
-44 LGPYAAKLTERLD
+44 LGPYPDKLTERLD
-57 HWAVHA
+57 YWAARA
-63 PDRLFLAERPAGRES
+63 PDRIFLAERDGN
-78 PGEWRTITYAQMRAS
+78 GQWRTATYAQMRAS
-93 ARNLAQ
+93 ARNVAQ

-106 SAQRPIAILSGND
+106 SAERPIAILSGND
-119 IQHAVLALGAMYAGI
+119 IEHATLGLGAMYAGI

-157 DILTPGLVFVS
+157 DILTPGMVFVS
-168 AGAPFRGALE
+168 AGAPFRKAIE
-178 AVLPRDAELVVS
+178 AVLPPDAELVIS
-190 GDPAGLP
+190 GDPGGL
-197 RSMYATDFSA
+197 RATPFSV
-207 LETTAANQAVDLAH
+207 LETTAAVAAVDRAH

-252 CSNQQM
+252 CSNQE
-258 IRTMLP
+258 IVRTMLP
-264 FVVDE
+264 FVVDD

-304 RPVSGAIQAT
+304 RPVASGIEAT
-314 IRNLDDVQP
+314 IRNLDDVRP

-342 RRDFRDRFFRRLR
+342 RREFRDRFFQRLR

-380 GERILMYAG
+380 GERILMYTG

-421 KLVKAGEKT
+421 KLVKAGQKT
-430 EARLRSPSVTPGYWR
+430 EARLRGPSITPGYWR
-445 QPELTRAAFD
+445 QPELTRAVFD
-455 EDGFYCLGDA
+455 EEGFYCLGDA
-465 LAFADPADPG
+465 LQFVDPGDPG

-507 HCAPYLRDIVF
+507 ACAPYLRDIVF
-518 AGHDGDYVAALLF
+518 AGHDGPYVAALIF

-540 VAGGSDAEVVR
+540 CPEVPTGGSDADVVR
-551 HERVRARFTRL
+551 DERVRAKFTKL
-562 LRELAEAGTGS
+562 LWELAQTSTGS
-573 SNRVL
+573 ASRVA
-578 RALLMEEPPSI
+578 RAMLMEDPPSI
-589 DRHEVT
+589 DKHEVT

-605 LTHRAALVREL
+605 LKNRGALVEEL
-616 YLAEPSAR
+616 YAPEPSER
-624 TIVI
+624 TIVVAEPRP

>member
-1 MTTSAPAIKKY
+1 MTPATTKRY
-12 LSAPVRQVN
+12 LSAPVRQVR
-21 FPPADVEY
+21 FPPAEVDY
-29 WNTAD
+29 WTSQD
-34 GGLVVRPRFP
+34 GGLVVRPKIP
-44 LGPYAAKLTERLD
+44 LGPYADKLTDRLD
-57 HWAVHA
+57 HWAAHT
-63 PDRLFLAERPAGRES
+63 PDRVFLGERYQSAEGDRK
-78 PGEWRTITYAQMRAS
+78 GEWRKATYAQIRAS
-93 ARNLAQ
+93 ARNVAE
-99 ALLQRPL
+99 ALLARPL
-106 SAQRPIAILSGND
+106 SPDRPIAILSGND
-119 IQHAVLALGAMYAGI
+119 IEHAALALGAMYAGI

-146 SSDFGKLRLIF
+146 SSDFGKLRSIF

-168 AGAPFRGALE
+168 EGAPFRKAIE
-178 AVLPRDAELVVS
+178 AVLPRDAELVIS
-190 GDPAGLP
+190 GDSSGLKSTAFWELE
-197 RSMYATDFSA
+197 RASATS
-207 LETTAANQAVDLAH
+207 AVDR
-221 AAVGPDTIA
+221 AAASVGPDTIA

-252 CSNQQM
+252 CSNQE
-258 IRTMLP
+258 IVRTMLP
-264 FVVDE
+264 FVIDE

-304 RPVSGAIQAT
+304 RPVAGAIDAT
-314 IRNLDDVQP
+314 IRNLDEVQP
-323 NIFLNVPRGFEMV
+323 NIYLNVPRGFEMV
-336 LPFLRE
+336 LPFLRDRKE
-342 RRDFRDRFFRRLR
+342 FRDRFYQRLR

-380 GERILMYAG
+380 GERILMFTG

-395 GPAAMFPY
+395 GPSAMFPY
-403 WEEDRAGH
+403 WEEERAGH

-421 KLVKAGEKT
+421 KLVRAGEKF
-430 EARLRSPSVTPGYWR
+430 EARLRSPSITPGYWR

-455 EDGFYCLGDA
+455 EEGYYCLGDA
-465 LAFADPADPG
+465 LKYVDAGDPG

-483 IAEDFKLAT
+483 LSEDFKLAT

-518 AGHDGDYVAALLF
+518 AGHDGEYVAALMF

-540 VAGGSDAEVVR
+540 VTGGSDGDVVR
-551 HERVRARFTRL
+551 SERVRAKFAGL
-562 LRELAEAGTGS
+562 LRELARAGTGS
-573 SNRVL
+573 SNRVV
-578 RALLMEEPPSI
+578 RAMLMEEPPSI
-589 DRHEVT
+589 DKHEVT
-595 DKGSFNQRAV
+595 DKGSFNQAAV
-605 LTHRAALVREL
+605 LRNRSDLVAEL
-616 YLAEPSAR
+616 YAPEASSR

>member
-1 MTTSAPAIKKY
+1 MTSAPITKRY
-12 LSAPVRQVN
+12 LSAPVRQVR
-21 FPPADVEY
+21 FPPADVECS
-29 WNTAD
+29 TRRD
-34 GGLVVRPRFP
+34 GSLVLRPLHP
-44 LGPYAAKLTERLD
+44 LGPYPDKLTERLD
-57 HWAVHA
+57 HWAAHT
-63 PDRLFLAERPAGRES
+63 PDRIFLAERDRN
-78 PGEWRTITYAQMRAS
+78 GEWRTATYAQLRAS
-93 ARNLAQ
+93 ARNVAE
-99 ALLQRPL
+99 ALLLRPL
-106 SAQRPIAILSGND
+106 SADRPIAILSGND
-119 IQHAVLALGAMYAGI
+119 IEHAALALGAMYAGI

-146 SSDFGKLRLIF
+146 SSDFGKLRSIF

-168 AGAPFRGALE
+168 AGAPFRKAFQAL
-178 AVLPRDAELVVS
+178 LPPDAELVIS
-190 GDPAGLP
+190 GDPAGLH
-197 RSMYATDFSA
+197 ATPFSVF
-207 LETTAANQAVDLAH
+207 ETTPATSAVDRAH

-252 CSNQQM
+252 CSNQEM
-258 IRTMLP
+258 VSTMLP
-264 FVVDE
+264 FVQDD
-269 PPVLCD
+269 PPILCD

-304 RPVSGAIQAT
+304 RPVAGAIEAT
-314 IRNLDDVQP
+314 IRNLDDVRP
-323 NIFLNVPRGFEMV
+323 TIFLNVPRGFEMV
-336 LPFLRE
+336 LPYLRE
-342 RRDFRDRFFRRLR
+342 RREFRDGFFQKLR

-380 GERILMYAG
+380 GERILMFTG

-395 GPAAMFPY
+395 GPSAMFPY

-421 KLVKAGEKT
+421 KLVKAGQKT
-430 EARLRSPSVTPGYWR
+430 EARLRSPSITPGYWR
-445 QPELTRAAFD
+445 QPELTRAVFD
-455 EDGFYCLGDA
+455 EEGFYCLGDA
-465 LAFADPADPG
+465 LLFVEPGDPS

-507 HCAPYLRDIVF
+507 HCAPYLRDIVL
-518 AGHDGDYVAALLF
+518 AGHDGPYVAALIF

-540 VAGGSDAEVVR
+540 VEGGTDAEVVR
-551 HERVRARFTRL
+551 NERVHAKFTKL
-562 LRELAEAGTGS
+562 LGELAKTSTGS
-573 SNRVL
+573 SNRVA
-578 RALLMEEPPSI
+578 RAMLMEEPPSI
-589 DRHEVT
+589 DKHEVT

-605 LTHRAALVREL
+605 LTNRAALVEEL
-616 YLAEPSAR
+616 YAPQPSAR
-624 TIVI
+624 TIVITEPRP

>member
-1 MTTSAPAIKKY
+1 MTY
-12 LSAPVRQVN
+12 LSAPVRQVS
-21 FPPADVEY
+21 FPPADVECS
-29 WNTAD
+29 TRPD
-34 GGLVVRPRFP
+34 GSLVVRPLHP
-44 LGPYAAKLTERLD
+44 LGPYPDKLTERLD

-63 PDRLFLAERPAGRES
+63 PHRVFLAERGPN
-78 PGEWRTITYAQMRAS
+78 GEWRTATYAQMRAS
-93 ARNLAQ
+93 ARNVAQ
-99 ALLQRPL
+99 ALLERPL
-106 SAQRPIAILSGND
+106 SAERPIAILSGND
-119 IQHAVLALGAMYAGI
+119 IEHAALGLGAMYAGI

-146 SSDFGKLRLIF
+146 SSDFGKLRAIF

-168 AGAPFRGALE
+168 AGAPFQRALK
-178 AVLPRDAELVVS
+178 AVLPPDAELVIS
-190 GDPAGLP
+190 GDPAGFH
-197 RSMYATDFSA
+197 ATPFSA
-207 LETTAANQAVDLAH
+207 LETTAAGSAVDRAH
-221 AAVGPDTIA
+221 SGLGPDTIA

-252 CSNQQM
+252 CSNQE
-258 IRTMLP
+258 IVRTMLP
-264 FVVDE
+264 FVVDD

-304 RPVSGAIQAT
+304 RPVASGIDAT

-323 NIFLNVPRGFEMV
+323 NIYLNVPRGFEMI

-342 RRDFRDRFFRRLR
+342 RREFRDRFFQKLR

-370 ELQELAVESC
+370 ELQELAVQSC
-380 GERILMYAG
+380 GERILMFTG

-395 GPAAMFPY
+395 GPSAMFPY

-421 KLVKAGEKT
+421 KLVKAGQKT
-430 EARLRSPSVTPGYWR
+430 EARLRSPSITPGYWR

-455 EDGFYCLGDA
+455 DEGFYRLGDA
-465 LAFADPADPG
+465 LQFVEPGDPG

-499 PLRAKFLA
+499 PLRAKFLGA
-507 HCAPYLRDIVF
+507 CAPYLRDIVF
-518 AGHDGDYVAALLF
+518 AGHDGDYVSALIF
-531 PNVEACRAL
+531 PNVEACRKLCTELA
-540 VAGGSDAEVVR
+540 ANASDAEIACNQQ
-551 HERVRARFTRL
+551 VRAKFRTL
-562 LRELAEAGTGS
+562 LRELAQTSTGS
-573 SNRVL
+573 SNRVQ
-578 RALLMEEPPSI
+578 RAMLMEEPPSL
-589 DRHEVT
+589 DAQEVT
-595 DKGSFNQRAV
+595 DKGSFNQGAV
-605 LTHRAALVREL
+605 LRNRTALVQEL
-616 YLAEPSAR
+616 YAPEPTER
-624 TIVI
+624 TIVVAEPRP

>member
-1 MTTSAPAIKKY
+1 MTSAPASHKRY
-12 LSAPVRQVN
+12 LSAPVRQVS
-21 FPPADVEY
+21 FPPAGMECS
-29 WNTAD
+29 TRAD
-34 GGLVVRPRFP
+34 GSVVVRPLHP
-44 LGPYAAKLTERLD
+44 LGPYPDKLTERLD
-57 HWAVHA
+57 YWAAHA
-63 PDRLFLAERPAGRES
+63 PDRVFLAERGSNGA
-78 PGEWRTITYAQMRAS
+78 WRTASYARMRAS
-93 ARNLAQ
+93 ARSVAQ
-99 ALLQRPL
+99 ALLDRPL
-106 SAQRPIAILSGND
+106 SADRPIAILSGNN
-119 IQHAVLALGAMYAGI
+119 IEHAALGLGAMYAGI

-146 SSDFGKLRLIF
+146 SADFGKLRSIF
-157 DILTPGLVFVS
+157 EILTPGLVFVS
-168 AGAPFRGALE
+168 SAAPFRKALE
-178 AVLPRDAELVVS
+178 ALLPPEAELVVS
-190 GDPAGLP
+190 GDPAGL
-197 RSMYATDFSA
+197 RATPFSA
-207 LETTAANQAVDLAH
+207 LETTAATSAVDKAH

-252 CSNQQM
+252 CSNQEM

-264 FVVDE
+264 FVDE
-269 PPVLCD
+269 DPPILCD

-304 RPVSGAIQAT
+304 RPAAGAVEAT
-314 IRNLDDVQP
+314 IRNLADVQP
-323 NIFLNVPRGFEMV
+323 NIYLNVPRGFEMV

-342 RRDFRDRFFRRLR
+342 RREFRDRFFEKLR
-355 LMYYAGAG
+355 IMYYAGAG

-370 ELQELAVESC
+370 ELQELAVESS
-380 GERILMYAG
+380 GQRILMYTG

-411 VGLPA
+411 VGLPG

-421 KLVKAGEKT
+421 KLVRTDQKF

-445 QPELTRAAFD
+445 QPELTRAVFD
-455 EDGFYCLGDA
+455 DEGFYCLGDA
-465 LAFADPADPG
+465 LLFADPSDPG

-499 PLRAKFLA
+499 PLRARFLA

-518 AGHDGDYVAALLF
+518 AGHDGPYVAALIF

-540 VAGGSDAEVVR
+540 APGGSDQEVVR
-551 HERVRARFTRL
+551 SEQVRAKFTKL
-562 LRELAEAGTGS
+562 LQELCETSTGS
-573 SNRVL
+573 SNRVV
-578 RALLMEEPPSI
+578 RALLMETPPSI
-589 DRHEVT
+589 DAHEVT

-605 LTHRAALVREL
+605 LSNRASLVEEL
-616 YLAEPSAR
+616 YAPEPSAR

>member
-1 MTTSAPAIKKY
+1 MTSAPPLKKY

-21 FPPADVEY
+21 FPPADVRCS
-29 WNTAD
+29 NRPD
-34 GGLVVRPRFP
+34 GSLVVCPKHP
-44 LGPYAAKLTERLD
+44 LGPYPDKLTERLD
-57 HWAVHA
+57 YWAAHV
-63 PDRLFLAERPAGRES
+63 PDRVFLAERAPS
-78 PGEWRTITYAQMRAS
+78 GEWRTATYARMRAS
-93 ARNLAQ
+93 ARNVAQ
-99 ALLQRPL
+99 ALLSRPL
-106 SAQRPIAILSGND
+106 SAERPIAILSGND
-119 IQHAVLALGAMYAGI
+119 LEHAALALGAMYAGI

-157 DILTPGLVFVS
+157 DILTPGMVFVS
-168 AGAPFRGALE
+168 AGAPFRKALA
-178 AVLPRDAELVVS
+178 AVLPSGTELVVS
-190 GDPAGLP
+190 GDPAGV
-197 RSMYATDFSA
+197 RATSFST
-207 LETTAANQAVDLAH
+207 LETTTATDAVNQAH
-221 AAVGPDTIA
+221 AAVSPDTIA

-237 STGTPKGVINTQRML
+237 STGTPKGVVNTQRML
-252 CSNQQM
+252 CSNQEM
-258 IRTMLP
+258 VRTMLP
-264 FVVDE
+264 FLVDD

-304 RPVSGAIQAT
+304 RPVSGAIEAT

-323 NIFLNVPRGFEMV
+323 SVFLNVPRGFEMV
-336 LPFLRE
+336 LPYLRG
-342 RRDFRDRFFRRLR
+342 RREFRDRFFRRLR

-380 GERILMYAG
+380 GERILMYTG

-403 WEEDRAGH
+403 GEEDRAGH

-421 KLVKAGEKT
+421 KLVKAGAKM
-430 EARLRSPSVTPGYWR
+430 EARLRSPSITPGYWR
-445 QPELTRAAFD
+445 QPELTAAAFD
-455 EDGFYCLGDA
+455 EEGFYRLGDA
-465 LAFADPADPG
+465 LLFVDPKDPG

-499 PLRAKFLA
+499 PLRASFLG

-518 AGHDGDYVAALLF
+518 AGHDGDYVAALIF
-531 PNVEACRAL
+531 PNMEACRAL
-540 VAGGSDAEVVR
+540 VVGGSDVEVVR
-551 HERVRARFTRL
+551 SERVRAKFSKL
-562 LRELAEAGTGS
+562 LRELAETGTGS
-573 SNRVL
+573 STRVV
-578 RALLMEEPPSI
+578 RAMLMEEPPSI
-589 DRHEVT
+589 DKHEVT

-605 LTHRAALVREL
+605 LTNRASLVEEL
-616 YLAEPSAR
+616 YAPQASAR

>member
-1 MTTSAPAIKKY
+1 MTSAPTSKRY
-12 LSAPVRQVN
+12 LSAPVRQVR
-21 FPPADVEY
+21 FPPAEVESSRRP
-29 WNTAD
+29 D
-34 GGLVVRPRFP
+34 GSLVVRPLHP
-44 LGPYAAKLTERLD
+44 LGPYPDKLTERLE
-57 HWAVHA
+57 HWAARA
-63 PDRLFLAERPAGRES
+63 PDRVFLAERDRNGQ
-78 PGEWRTITYAQMRAS
+78 WRTATYAQMRAS
-93 ARNLAQ
+93 ARNVAQ
-99 ALLQRPL
+99 ALLNRPL
-106 SAQRPIAILSGND
+106 SADRPIAILSGND
-119 IQHAVLALGAMYAGI
+119 IEHAALGLGAMYAGL

-168 AGAPFRGALE
+168 AAKPYRRALE
-178 AVLPRDAELVVS
+178 AVLPPDAELVIS
-190 GDPAGLP
+190 GDPAGLH
-197 RSMYATDFSA
+197 ATPFSV
-207 LETTAANQAVDLAH
+207 LETTAATDAVDRSH

-252 CSNQQM
+252 CSNQEM
-258 IRTMLP
+258 VRTMLP
-264 FVVDE
+264 FVVDD

-304 RPVSGAIQAT
+304 RPVAGAIEAT
-314 IRNLDDVQP
+314 IRNLDEVQP
-323 NIFLNVPRGFEMV
+323 NIYLNVPRGFEMV

-342 RRDFRDRFFRRLR
+342 SREFRDRFFQKLR

-380 GERILMYAG
+380 GERILMYTG

-416 PGVEL
+416 PGIEL
-421 KLVKAGEKT
+421 KLVQAGEKT
-430 EARLRSPSVTPGYWR
+430 EARLRSPSITPGYWR
-445 QPELTRAAFD
+445 QPELTRTAFD
-455 EDGFYCLGDA
+455 EEGFYCLGDA
-465 LAFADPADPG
+465 LLFVDPSDPG

-499 PLRAKFLA
+499 PLRAKFLG
-507 HCAPYLRDIVF
+507 HGAPYLRDIVF
-518 AGHDGDYVAALLF
+518 AGHDGDFVAALIF

-540 VAGGSDAEVVR
+540 SPEVAVGSSDLEIVR
-551 HERVRARFTRL
+551 GERVRAKFTKL
-562 LRELAEAGTGS
+562 LRELAATSTGS
-573 SNRVL
+573 SNRVV
-578 RALLMEEPPSI
+578 RAMLMEEPPSI
-589 DRHEVT
+589 DKHEVT

-605 LTHRAALVREL
+605 LTNRAALVEEL
-616 YLAEPSAR
+616 YLKEPSAR